1 MRLRVAIL
9 LALSVLVLT
18 AAAPPPDF
26 GEFAYRQRL
35 GNQLPL
41 DTVFRDETGRSESL
55 GDLLGGKPA
64 VLALVYFHCPNSVRH
79 RAHRPVRC
87 ARQVRHDGRPGL
99 YADRLEHR
107 SVGDRR

>member
-1 MRLRVAIL
+1 MKLRVAIL

-18 AAAPPPDF
+18 AAAPPPDL

-55 GDLLGGKPA
+55 GDLLGGKPRSWRW
-64 VLALVYFHCPNSVRH
+64 YISTVRTCAASCAPTCSM
-79 RAHRPVRC
+79 RSPRP
-87 ARQVRHDGRPGL
+87 A
-99 YADRLEHR
+99 
-107 SVGDRR
+107 